1 MLLKE
6 TMMKNSL
13 KGVLLSG
20 LVFPGLGQIALKRY
34 WRGFALMLAV
44 MAGLYI
50 IIVTAVQQAYAI
62 LDSIEAEG
70 GVPDSDMIGQA
81 AAQAAAASDSPMIT
95 AVSVLIIVC
104 WIVGIIDA
112 YRIGKQKDLEGQA
125 PGLAKHGAG
134 KKV

>member
-1 MLLKE
+1 
-6 TMMKNSL
+6 MMKNSM
-13 KGVLLSG
+13 KGALLSG

-34 WRGFALMLAV
+34 WRGFALLLAV

-50 IIVTAVQQAYAI
+50 MIATAMQQAYAI

-70 GVPDSDMIGQA
+70 GMPDSDTISKA

-95 AVSVLIIVC
+95 AVSVLILVC

-112 YRIGKQKDLEGQA
+112 WRIGKQKDLEGKTA
-125 PGLAKHGAG
+125 GRMPHGSG
-134 KKV
+134 D

>member
-1 MLLKE
+1 
-6 TMMKNSL
+6 MKNSM
-13 KGVLLSG
+13 KGALLSG

-50 IIVTAVQQAYAI
+50 MIVTALQQAYII
-62 LDSIEAEG
+62 LDRIEAEG
-70 GVPDSDMIGQA
+70 GMPDSDTISQA

-104 WIVGIIDA
+104 WIVGIVDA
-112 YRIGKQKDLEGQA
+112 WRIGKQKDLEAQA
-125 PGLAKHGAG
+125 VGRMTHGAG
-134 KKV
+134 D

>member
-1 MLLKE
+1 
-6 TMMKNSL
+6 MKNSM
-13 KGVLLSG
+13 KGALLSG

-34 WRGFALMLAV
+34 WRGFALILAA

-50 IIVTAVQQAYAI
+50 MIVTAVQQAYAI

-70 GVPDSDMIGQA
+70 GMPDSDTISQA

-95 AVSVLIIVC
+95 AVSWLILVC

-112 YRIGKQKDLEGQA
+112 WRIGKQMDLEGQA
-125 PGLAKHGAG
+125 SGRIPPGAG
-134 KKV
+134 DSQQ

>member
-1 MLLKE
+1 
-6 TMMKNSL
+6 MMKNSL
-13 KGVLLSG
+13 KGALLSG

-50 IIVTAVQQAYAI
+50 MIVTALQQAYAI

-70 GVPDSDMIGQA
+70 GVPDSDTISQA
-81 AAQAAAASDSPMIT
+81 AVQAAAASDSPMIT
-95 AVSVLIIVC
+95 AASVLIILC

-125 PGLAKHGAG
+125 PGRAMHGAG
-134 KKV
+134 D